1 MYCLLVS
8 AIQTKRADL
17 GSRLTFLYSK
27 LKSSFSMYQNFTF
40 LLQELLLISQLRIL
54 ITTLVPMILLRCLK
68 PDCEFFCGFILQI
81 KLLFPGLF
89 FSFPPVDTLMHIA
102 TEAIGCGFKIH
113 VCLRTVQIPLRP
125 MTSLIF
131 YPWWSLIIHLQ
142 YVM

>member
-1 MYCLLVS
+1 MYRLQVS

-27 LKSSFSMYQNFTF
+27 LKSSFPMYQNFTF

-89 FSFPPVDTLMHIA
+89 FFFPPLDTLMHIA
-102 TEAIGCGFKIH
+102 TVAIGFGLKIH
-113 VCLRTVQIPLRP
+113 VCLRSVQIPLRP

-131 YPWWSLIIHLQ
+131 CPWWSLIIHLQ
-142 YVM
+142 YVL